1 MKYIKSILFICSL
14 SLFSCSSENET
25 TTEKIKEEP
34 SVFDVTR
41 DFLKG
46 INDLNKASEDAKKLL
61 KSIDSSIE
69 KSKDFNKIQ
78 PVYFDSNSNEDTSG
92 LKVIIADGR

>member
-25 TTEKIKEEP
+25 TAEKIKEDP

-41 DFLKG
+41 DLLKG

-69 KSKDFNKIQ
+69 KSKGLNKIE
-78 PVYFDSNSNEDTSG
+78 PVYFDSSKDTSG
-92 LKVIIADGR
+92 LKVIIADGK